1 MNTQNLL
8 ELGTDAGNL
17 LKSCLSAC
25 LCHKHLQ
32 LLCVVPLVFSSFFV
46 PAGEPVKAAA
56 AAVEKSR

>member
-8 ELGTDAGNL
+8 KLAPGAGNS

-25 LCHKHLQ
+25 LCHQHLQ
-32 LLCVVPLVFSSFFV
+32 LLCGVPLVFSSFSV